1 MHLPLSAPWSFRHQY
16 NLPQAAWGAAK
27 EAFQTWI
34 DNKVV
39 EPGDPSSDF
48 NTPLVVVAKKD
59 LNGLKT
65 SYRVCLD
72 FRHIKLL
79 LLQKYTHARERMP
92 LLHEALGRLNGFTL
106 QYSAPPSTYEQP
118 THSSKSPRRTETTF
132 TYNNRKWRWARW
144 PFGLA
149 PATAKLQK
157 VMEMVMK

>member
-16 NLPQAAWGAAK
+16 NLLPQAAWGTVK
-27 EAFQTWI
+27 EAFQTWV

-72 FRHIKLL
+72 FRHINLL

-92 LLHEALGRLNGFTL
+92 LLHVRG
-106 QYSAPPSTYEQP
+106 P
-118 THSSKSPRRTETTF
+118 
-132 TYNNRKWRWARW
+132 
-144 PFGLA
+144 GLA
-149 PATAKLQK
+149 GTVKRLHILLHHRPTSSVRAVRDCPGGAG
-157 VMEMVMK
+157 